1 MRARA
6 LIQAAGV
13 VVLMLAWSAGPA
25 PARAVPLEPPEVPN
39 IPSRVGP
46 SRHLPFGRLPR
57 EAVAEL
63 RGAMALR
70 AQQSRAQPSGSPPA
84 LGTPGFSL
92 RYEQTFGETG
102 VPYFDDTAH
111 LNAPVGVWA
120 GGSSVWIAEYSGSR
134 VLRYGN
140 DGLFQMQIGQTGMPY
155 ALGDTELHYPKDVG
169 VDGGGDIWV
178 VDEACHVAHFDSSG
192 AFVGEL
198 GAIWW
203 CDDANDHLAWPSSI
217 AFDGDGNIYVSDT
230 GNERVQI
237 FDSAGGYLATIGVTG
252 ESGADNNH
260 FNSPIGI
267 AIDSA
272 DKLYVA
278 DPGNARVQI
287 IDVANPLSPAYVA
300 TLGVSGVTGS
310 DNVHFYEP
318 QGVAVDATRIYVVD
332 SANSRV
338 QIFDRATR
346 AYLATL
352 GTGWGN
358 GAYEFFW
365 PTDVGLD
372 GAGRIYVA
380 DSWSHRVQEYSSGLV
395 YQRTYGVTGV
405 PYLTD
410 SQHFNWPSGVAVAGD
425 GSLYITEER
434 GHRLAKLTAQGV
446 PLWSVGEPGVPGSD
460 DVSLFWPGDVDV
472 SPVGQA
478 HVADSGNNRIQIFSS
493 GGSYVA
499 TLGTGDWGTGNYD
512 FSYPMGVAVDGG
524 GSIYVADSDNHRV
537 QIYNAS
543 RIYVATL
550 GVTGVPGSDNGHF
563 DWPDDV
569 DVDSAGN
576 IYVADSGNSR
586 VQVFNAS
593 RAYVRTLG
601 ETDVTGEDF
610 GHFGYPYAVAV
621 DAQGRTYVSEDW
633 PQRVQVHDGT
643 GAYLT
648 TVAGSW
654 GARTGD
660 LRNPE
665 GVAVDAAG
673 NLFIADTL
681 NQRVQKLAPGVPDWR
696 QSNING
702 FGSPAEIIF
711 ALAPLGSTLYA
722 GTSTASGDG
731 AQIWRRSGGIWSS
744 VMTNGFGD
752 PLNQVIDH
760 LIEFNGALY
769 AGTGNWDDAIQI
781 SEGGEVWRSDTGT
794 SWTQVVDGGFGNADN
809 TEAYRFALYDGDLY
823 VGTWNGWGTAGGEIW
838 RSPSGDAGSWTQS
851 VANGFG
857 SASNAAILSFQPHA
871 GQLYA
876 GTMNSDNGAEIWR
889 SATGASGSWSSVTT
903 GGFGDV
909 DNAAIAALA
918 EFESDLYAATWHAV
932 GAGGEVWRC
941 HICDGSDW
949 AQVIDDGMSNERNRS
964 MSALEVAGARLYWV
978 VGQPWAVGT
987 GLEVWWTSTGDEGAW
1002 RQIGY
1007 AGFGDSN
1014 NRAPYWDNSVV
1025 AFNDNLVVGTIN
1037 TAHGGEIWVLLNDLF
1052 LPLVMRNYP

>member
-6 LIQAAGV
+6 LIRAAGV
-13 VVLMLAWSAGPA
+13 FVLMLVWSAGPA

-39 IPSRVGP
+39 IPTRIGP

-57 EAVAEL
+57 EALAEL

-70 AQQSRAQPSGSPPA
+70 GQQSRAQPSGSPPA

-92 RYEQTFGETG
+92 RYEQTLGETG
-102 VPYFDDTAH
+102 VPYFDDSAH
-111 LNAPVGVWA
+111 LNSPLGIWA

-134 VLRYGN
+134 VLRYGS
-140 DGLFQMQIGQTGMPY
+140 DGTFQMQIGQTGMPY
-155 ALGDTELHYPKDVG
+155 AIGYTELHYPKDVG
-169 VDGGGDIWV
+169 VDGAGDIWI

-203 CDDANDHLAWPSSI
+203 CDDDNDRLAWPSSI
-217 AFDGDGNIYVSDT
+217 AFDSDGNIYVSDT
-230 GNERVQI
+230 GNERVQV
-237 FDSAGGYLATIGVTG
+237 FDSASVYLATIGVTG

-300 TLGVSGVTGS
+300 TLGVSGVPGS
-310 DNVHFYEP
+310 DDTHFYEP
-318 QGVAVDATRIYVVD
+318 QGVAVDATRITVVD

-380 DSWSHRVQEYSSGLV
+380 DSWSHRVQQYSSGLV

-434 GHRLAKLTAQGV
+434 GHRLVKLTAQGV

-499 TLGTGDWGTGNYD
+499 TLGTGNWGTGNYD

-543 RIYVATL
+543 RTYVATL

-563 DWPDDV
+563 EWPEDV

-576 IYVADSGNSR
+576 IYIADSGNSR

-621 DAQGRTYVSEDW
+621 DAQARTYVSEDW

-648 TVAGSW
+648 TVAGGW

-660 LRNPE
+660 LRNPQ

-673 NLFIADTL
+673 NLFVADTL

-702 FGSPAEIIF
+702 FGSPTESIF
-711 ALAPLGSTLYA
+711 ALAPFGSMVYA
-722 GTSTASGDG
+722 GTATNSGDG
-731 AQIWRRSGGIWSS
+731 AQIWRRSAGAWSS
-744 VMTNGFGD
+744 VMSGGFGD
-752 PLNQVIDH
+752 PLNQAIDD
-760 LIEFNGALY
+760 LLEFNGALY
-769 AGTGNWDDAIQI
+769 AGTVNYDDV
-781 SEGGEVWRSDTGT
+781 SEI
-794 SWTQVVDGGFGNADN
+794 
-809 TEAYRFALYDGDLY
+809 
-823 VGTWNGWGTAGGEIW
+823 TAGGEIW
-838 RSPSGDAGSWTQS
+838 RSIDGTSWARVVDAGFGDPHNGEVFRFAVFNGDLYAGTWEYSGTGGAEVWRSASGDAGAWSQS

-857 SASNAAILSFQPHA
+857 TVSNAAMLTLNP
-871 GQLYA
+871 YA
-876 GTMNSDNGAEIWR
+876 GNLYVGTLNGVGGAEVWR
-889 SATGASGSWSSVTT
+889 SASGDPGSWSSVAPS
-903 GGFGDV
+903 GFGDGG
-909 DNAAIAALA
+909 NTGISAL
-918 EFESDLYAATWHAV
+918 ETFDGDQYAAATHAA
-932 GAGGEVWRC
+932 GAGSEVWRC
-941 HICDGSDW
+941 HVCDGSDW
-949 AQVIDDGMSNERNRS
+949 EQVIDNGLGNDCSRN
-964 MSALEVAGARLYWV
+964 MSALEVAGGRLYWV
-978 VGQPWAVGT
+978 TGQAGVCNA
-987 GLEVWWTSTGDEGAW
+987 GLEVWWSTTGDEDDW
-1002 RQIGY
+1002 HQVGY

-1014 NRAPYWDNSVV
+1014 NRAPYWDNSVL
-1025 AFNDNLVVGTIN
+1025 AFNDRLVVGTIN
-1037 TAHGGEIWVLLNDLF
+1037 TAHGGEIWGLLNDLF

>member
-1 MRARA
+1 
-6 LIQAAGV
+6 
-13 VVLMLAWSAGPA
+13 
-25 PARAVPLEPPEVPN
+25 
-39 IPSRVGP
+39 
-46 SRHLPFGRLPR
+46 
-57 EAVAEL
+57 
-63 RGAMALR
+63 MALR
-70 AQQSRAQPSGSPPA
+70 AQQPRAQPSGSPPA

-102 VPYFDDTAH
+102 VPYFDDTGH

-134 VLRYGN
+134 VLRYGS
-140 DGLFQMQIGQTGMPY
+140 DGLFQMQIGQTGMPS

-192 AFVGEL
+192 AFVNEL

-237 FDSAGGYLATIGVTG
+237 FDSTGGYLATIGVTG
-252 ESGADNNH
+252 ESGADNSH
-260 FNSPIGI
+260 FNSPIGV
-267 AIDSA
+267 AIDSG

-278 DPGNARVQI
+278 DAGNARVQV

-310 DNVHFYEP
+310 DNAHFYEP

-358 GAYEFFW
+358 GTYEFFW

-372 GAGRIYVA
+372 GAGRIYIA
-380 DSWSHRVQEYSSGLV
+380 DSWSHRVQQYSSGLV

-434 GHRLAKLTAQGV
+434 GHRLVKLTAQGV

-499 TLGTGDWGTGNYD
+499 TLGTGNWGTGNYD

-543 RIYVATL
+543 RTYVATL

-563 DWPDDV
+563 DWPEDV

-593 RAYVRTLG
+593 RAFVRTLG
-601 ETDVTGEDF
+601 ETGVTGEDF
-610 GHFGYPYAVAV
+610 GHFGYAYAVAV

-633 PQRVQVHDGT
+633 PQRVQVHDGS

-648 TVAGSW
+648 TVAGNW
-654 GARTGD
+654 GAQTGE
-660 LRNPE
+660 LRNPQ
-665 GVAVDAAG
+665 GVAVDAVG
-673 NLFIADTL
+673 NLFVADTL
-681 NQRVQKLAPGVPDWR
+681 NQRVQQLTRGVPDWR

-702 FGSPAEIIF
+702 FGSPTEAVW
-711 ALAPLGSTLYA
+711 ALAPFGSTLYA
-722 GTSTASGDG
+722 GTWTSSGSG
-731 AQIWRRSGGIWSS
+731 AQIWRRSGSTWSN
-744 VMTNGFGD
+744 VMTGGFGN
-752 PLNQVIDH
+752 PLNQAIDH
-760 LIEFNGALY
+760 LIEFDGALY
-769 AGTGNWDDAIQI
+769 AGTYNWDDEAGT
-781 SEGGEVWRSDTGT
+781 SEGGEIWRSTSGT
-794 SWTQVVDGGFGNADN
+794 SWTQVVDAGFGDPNNAEAFRFAVFEGELYAGTCSGAETAGGEVWRSASGDLGAWTQSVSGGFGNISN
-809 TEAYRFALYDGDLY
+809 FYMLALKPHAGHLY
-823 VGTWNGWGTAGGEIW
+823 VGTANYDTGGE
-838 RSPSGDAGSWTQS
+838 
-851 VANGFG
+851 V
-857 SASNAAILSFQPHA
+857 
-871 GQLYA
+871 
-876 GTMNSDNGAEIWR
+876 WR
-889 SATGASGSWSSVTT
+889 SATGDPGTWSSVAPS
-903 GGFGDV
+903 GFGDIGNTGV
-909 DNAAIAALA
+909 SALA
-918 EFESDLYAATWHAV
+918 EFNDDLYALTTHASD
-932 GAGGEVWRC
+932 AGGEVWRC
-941 HICDGSDW
+941 HDCDGSDW
-949 AQVIDDGMSNERNRS
+949 DQVVDNGLGNACNRS
-964 MSALEVAGARLYWV
+964 MSALEVVGQRLYWV
-978 VGQPWAVGT
+978 TGQSSMCNA
-987 GLEVWWTSTGDEGAW
+987 GLEVWWSSTGDDGDW
-1002 RQIGY
+1002 RQIGH

-1025 AFNDNLVVGTIN
+1025 AFNDVLMVGTHN
-1037 TAHGGEIWVLLNDLF
+1037 VAHGGEIWVLLNDLF
-1052 LPLVMRNYP
+1052 LPLVMRNFP